1 MKATLRNCALACMA
15 AALTFAGAGTLRA
28 QQLNDKLQKAVG
40 HWQVIN
46 NEGKPWGKVDTY
58 LVDGKLYGKVTE
70 LRPGRQ
76 PNDMCE
82 KCSGELKNKPLMGLV
97 IIRNFHPGGDDWV
110 GGTVIDPE
118 NGKEYKGKL
127 WSVGDGK
134 LSMRGYI
141 GISMLGR
148 TENWV
153 RLK

>member
-1 MKATLRNCALACMA
+1 MKATLRNCALACA
-15 AALTFAGAGTLRA
+15 AAVLLLAGGTALRA

-46 NEGKPWGKVDTY
+46 SDGKPNGKVETY
-58 LVDGKLYGKVTE
+58 LVDGKLYGKVIE

-76 PNDMCE
+76 PNDVCD
-82 KCSGELKNKPLMGLV
+82 KCSGDMKNKPLMGLV
-97 IIRNFHPGGDDWV
+97 IIRNFHTDGNDWV

-118 NGKEYKGKL
+118 NGKEYKGKI
-127 WSVGDGK
+127 WSVGDDK
-134 LSMRGYI
+134 LSMRGFI

>member
-1 MKATLRNCALACMA
+1 MKATLRNCALACA
-15 AALTFAGAGTLRA
+15 AALLVMAGSAVLHA

-40 HWQVIN
+40 QWQVIN
-46 NEGKPWGKVDTY
+46 SEGKPWGKVETY
-58 LVDGKLYGKVTE
+58 LADGKLYGKVIE

-76 PNDMCE
+76 PNDVCE
-82 KCSGELKNKPLMGLV
+82 KCSGELKGKPLMGLV
-97 IIRNFHPGGDDWV
+97 IIRNFHADGNDWV

-118 NGKEYKGKL
+118 NGKEYKGKI
-127 WSVGDGK
+127 WSVGDDK
-134 LSMRGYI
+134 LSMRGFI